1 MKLMKGDKV
10 FLDTNIIIYAYDA
23 HAGEKHRIA
32 KKIFVELWDSGLGVI
47 STQVLQEFFVNVT
60 QKIPKILDKRLVKGI
75 VSDLLKWDVVV
86 NDGES
91 VIEAIEILLR
101 YDYSFWDSLIAIEI
115 LLRYD
120 YSFWDS
126 LIIEAAIRSGAV
138 VLLSEDLS
146 HGQIIHGVTIKNPFK
161 TEPLPL

>member
-1 MKLMKGDKV
+1 MKSMTGDKV

-23 HAGEKHRIA
+23 SAGEKHHIA
-32 KKIFVELWDSGLGVI
+32 KKIFVELWDSGLGVV
-47 STQVLQEFFVNVT
+47 STQVLQEFFVTIT
-60 QKIPKILDKRLVKGI
+60 QKIPKALDKRLAKDI

-91 VIEAIEILLR
+91 IIEAIEILLR
-101 YDYSFWDSLIAIEI
+101 YG
-115 LLRYD
+115 

-126 LIIEAAIRSGAV
+126 LIIEAAMRSGAS
-138 VLLSEDLS
+138 VLLTEDLS

-161 TEPLPL
+161 TKPFSL

>member
-1 MKLMKGDKV
+1 MGQKAVLQPQGMNFMKGDKV
-10 FLDTNIIIYAYDA
+10 FLDTNIIIYAYDLS
-23 HAGEKHRIA
+23 AGEKHKKA

-60 QKIPKILDKRLVKGI
+60 QKIPKTLDKRLAKDI

-91 VIEAIEILLR
+91 IIEAIEILLR
-101 YDYSFWDSLIAIEI
+101 YG
-115 LLRYD
+115 

-126 LIIEAAIRSGAV
+126 LIIEAAIRSDAIA
-138 VLLSEDLS
+138 LLSEDLS
-146 HGQIIHGVTIKNPFK
+146 HGQIINGLTIKNPFK
-161 TEPLPL
+161 TESFPL

>member
-1 MKLMKGDKV
+1 LEQKEILQPQGMKFMKGDKV
-10 FLDTNIIIYAYDA
+10 FLDTNIILYAYDLS
-23 HAGEKHRIA
+23 AGEKHHIA

-60 QKIPKILDKRLVKGI
+60 QKIPKTLDKRLAKDI

-91 VIEAIEILLR
+91 IIEAIEILLR
-101 YDYSFWDSLIAIEI
+101 YG
-115 LLRYD
+115 

-126 LIIEAAIRSGAV
+126 LIIEAAMRSGAS

-161 TEPLPL
+161 AEPFPL